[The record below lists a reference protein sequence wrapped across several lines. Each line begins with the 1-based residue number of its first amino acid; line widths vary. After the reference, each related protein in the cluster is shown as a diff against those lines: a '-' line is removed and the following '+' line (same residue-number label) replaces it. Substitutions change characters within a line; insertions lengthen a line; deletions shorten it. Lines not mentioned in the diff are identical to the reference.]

1 MPYYLLANSVF
12 SDVCERERNALCNE
26 ELALLNV
33 EREAYTKLPLEEILV
48 EGQAMLFM
56 VDSGATNS
64 VIRKDEFPFV
74 TLSGQFNSSMSA
86 SGHIVREEFTAPL
99 CCMHDGNEFMHMF
112 LLSDACPVN
121 LMGRDLMC
129 KMNASILCNNQG
141 LSISCWDPR
150 MLSICLSLLHVYEW
164 AFRSEELFAEGKIR
178 LPQTSEVIPADNMHC
193 TAHVVETTEREWEEK
208 WFSIKTE
215 GLTITHICWNDSWC
229 VALVKLTE
237 KQGQIFDVENSVP
250 HVSIA
255 KNTSQPWE
263 KAGEFAKACSEA
275 VDWEMLSDNVQFSEQ
290 IRAHRRSCVSFFIA
304 ERERVVIQ
312 EAVSVDSNPQ
322 NSLPARMTCASI
334 DLPQEVFDNVPDHLW
349 AKDKYDVGLIKG
361 CEPVII
367 TPKSD
372 YRPCKPQYPLKRE
385 ALEGIRPV
393 FEALL
398 EKGIIVPCPNSPVRT
413 PIFPVQK
420 VRDAG
425 QPTEWRFVQDLQAVN
440 AAVQVR
446 APNVP
451 NPYTILSQIPADS
464 QWFSV
469 VDISNAF
476 FSVPVHPDSQFW
488 FAFTFEGKNYTF
500 TRLCQGYA
508 ESPTIYNSALH
519 CSLQTLV
526 LDDDVALLQYV
537 DDLLVAA
544 PTRQSCTDNTI
555 RLLTHL
561 AEEGHKVNPKKVQ
574 CSVQKVTFLG
584 HEITPMGKSLS
595 PKRIEAIANIP
606 KPITKKQVMSF
617 LGMTSYCRT
626 FIANYSEMQQPL
638 HDMIYEKPLAPS
650 EKVEWTEKAERA
662 FVELKQTL
670 QQAPTLGLPDQKK
683 KKKPFIQTVD
693 ERNGCMTSVLLQE
706 HGDKLRPVAYFSGRL
721 DAVARGLPGCLRA
734 VAAAEKAVQAS
745 SEFVGYAQLR
755 LLVSSLCVSYTVW
768 TAHISLVCSKMAAL
782 FLCIVTDV

>member
-26 ELALLNV
+26 ELALLDV
-33 EREAYTKLPLEEILV
+33 EREAYTKLPLEEIVV

-56 VDSGATNS
+56 VDSGATDS

-141 LSISCWDPR
+141 LNISCWDPR

-193 TAHVVETTEREWEEK
+193 TAHVVETAEREWEEK

-237 KQGQIFDVENSVP
+237 KQEQIFDVENSVP

-290 IRAHRRSCVSFFIA
+290 ITAHRRSCVSFFIA

-312 EAVSVDSNPQ
+312 KAVSVDSNSQ
-322 NSLPARMTCASI
+322 NILPAHMTCASI

-361 CEPVII
+361 CEPVVI

-446 APNVP
+446 APHVP
-451 NPYTILSQIPADS
+451 NPYTISHRYQLMASGFQCSGYFKCILQSSLSILIAS
-464 QWFSV
+464 FGL
-469 VDISNAF
+469 ILHLRGIAR
-476 FSVPVHPDSQFW
+476 
-488 FAFTFEGKNYTF
+488 AALFT
-500 TRLCQGYA
+500 
-508 ESPTIYNSALH
+508 NSALH

-544 PTRQSCTDNTI
+544 PTQQSCTDNTI

-561 AEEGHKVNPKKVQ
+561 AEEGHKVNPKKDALMRWPGAYQDVSGQ
-574 CSVQKVTFLG
+574 WQLRKKLYKPAVSLWDTHSCVCWFPHSVSHILFGQRTSHLSAARWLRYSCALLQMSNVTVERCTVLNPATLLP
-584 HEITPMGKSLS
+584 TPGEGTPHCCLS
-595 PKRIEAIANIP
+595 ALREVCTPRPDLADTPIP
-606 KPITKKQVMSF
+606 K
-617 LGMTSYCRT
+617 C
-626 FIANYSEMQQPL
+626 
-638 HDMIYEKPLAPS
+638 
-650 EKVEWTEKAERA
+650 
-662 FVELKQTL
+662 TL
-670 QQAPTLGLPDQKK
+670 TYN
-683 KKKPFIQTVD
+683 VD
-693 ERNGCMTSVLLQE
+693 GSSSRDDRGINRMGW
-706 HGDKLRPVAYFSGRL
+706 
-721 DAVARGLPGCLRA
+721 AVVSDFEVVKSGCLPPHNSA
-734 VAAAEKAVQAS
+734 KVAELHALTQAC
-745 SEFVGYAQLR
+745 QLATNQ
-755 LLVSSLCVSYTVW
+755 SITIYIDC
-768 TAHISLVCSKMAAL
+768 
-782 FLCIVTDV
+782 